1 MSLKQLCFSFKG
13 RINRSLYWAYT
24 VVTWAMIL
32 LVAAAINALE
42 GSDFAQAIVGLLFF
56 VKLLI
61 MDLAITVKRLHDTNR
76 SGACILIGSI
86 PIIGAFYLLVVC
98 GFIKGT
104 EGENKHGSPT
114 TTKLT

>member
-42 GSDFAQAIVGLLFF
+42 GSDFAQAIVADYFF
-56 VKLLI
+56 
-61 MDLAITVKRLHDTNR
+61 
-76 SGACILIGSI
+76 S
-86 PIIGAFYLLVVC
+86 
-98 GFIKGT
+98 
-104 EGENKHGSPT
+104 
-114 TTKLT
+114 